1 MSKDINRTEW
11 KETNPE
17 ENMKMF
23 RTINRKYLVPRI
35 EEVIV

>member
-1 MSKDINRTEW
+1 MSKDINWTEW

-23 RTINRKYLVPRI
+23 RTMNGKDLVPGI
-35 EEVIV
+35 